1 MVSWRNAVDG
11 RPAARP
17 KGAPQTI
24 RLYVTPLGKGTTIP
38 CAPCLNPN
46 RLRGSACGF
55 IYVMVS
61 MLLTSCSTAHISY
74 SPLPGVN
81 ISAPIP
87 LRSGGNASLANG
99 KGGHYKTGKPYRV
112 AGRTYYPLSTAS
124 GYDQTGMASWYGRDF
139 HGKLTANGERYDMHA
154 LSAAHKTL
162 PLPSLVRVTNL
173 ENGRS
178 VVVRVNDRGPFVK
191 RRLIDLSWAAANA
204 LGYAGQGT
212 ARVRVQSLDTASP
225 PPVSAQLLPKQPAP
239 SLAGMYVQ
247 LGAFAQPDNA
257 SKLKTS
263 LSAQYPS
270 IRVQPFIHSMQTLY
284 RVRIGPFSD
293 VQTIEHTVLS
303 LQQQGYS
310 NAVVVIE

>member
-1 MVSWRNAVDG
+1 MIRFFHLTVSLILL
-11 RPAARP
+11 AA
-17 KGAPQTI
+17 
-24 RLYVTPLGKGTTIP
+24 
-38 CAPCLNPN
+38 
-46 RLRGSACGF
+46 
-55 IYVMVS
+55 
-61 MLLTSCSTAHISY
+61 CSTAHVSY

-81 ISAPIP
+81 LSAPIP
-87 LRSGGNASLANG
+87 LPSGRRAPLASG

-112 AGRTYYPLSTAS
+112 GGRTYYPLSTAS
-124 GYDQTGMASWYGRDF
+124 GYDQTGIASWYGRDF
-139 HGKLTANGERYDMHA
+139 HGKPTANGERYDMHA

-162 PLPSLVRVTNL
+162 PLPSLMRVTNL

-191 RRLIDLSWAAANA
+191 SRLIDLSWAAANA
-204 LGYAGQGT
+204 LGYTGQGT

-225 PPVSAQLLPKQPAP
+225 PVPPQSIQTVVKRTPSSSPVNAQQLPKQPPTP
-239 SLAGMYVQ
+239 SIAGMYVQ
-247 LGAFAQPDNA
+247 LGAFAQTDNA
-257 SKLKTS
+257 SKLKAS

-270 IRVQPFIHSMQTLY
+270 IRVQPFTRSTQTLY

>member
-1 MVSWRNAVDG
+1 
-11 RPAARP
+11 
-17 KGAPQTI
+17 
-24 RLYVTPLGKGTTIP
+24 
-38 CAPCLNPN
+38 
-46 RLRGSACGF
+46 
-55 IYVMVS
+55 
-61 MLLTSCSTAHISY
+61 MLLAACSTAHVSY
-74 SPLPGVN
+74 SPLPGVHV
-81 ISAPIP
+81 SAPIP
-87 LRSGGNASLANG
+87 LHAGRRAPLASG

-112 AGRTYYPLSTAS
+112 KGRTYYPLSTAS
-124 GYDQTGMASWYGRDF
+124 GYDQTGIASWYGRDF
-139 HGKLTANGERYDMHA
+139 HGKPTANGERYDMHA

-162 PLPSLVRVTNL
+162 PLPSLMRVTNL

-191 RRLIDLSWAAANA
+191 KRLIDLSYAAANV
-204 LGYAGQGT
+204 LGYTGQGT

-225 PPVSAQLLPKQPAP
+225 SVPPRPIQTVAKDTPSPSPVSKHPLPKQPT
-239 SLAGMYVQ
+239 SSIAGMYVQ
-247 LGAFAQPDNA
+247 LGAFAQSGNA

-270 IRVQPFIHSMQTLY
+270 IRVQPFMRSMQTLY

>member
-1 MVSWRNAVDG
+1 MSRFSFF
-11 RPAARP
+11 AAS
-17 KGAPQTI
+17 
-24 RLYVTPLGKGTTIP
+24 L
-38 CAPCLNPN
+38 
-46 RLRGSACGF
+46 
-55 IYVMVS
+55 
-61 MLLTSCSTAHISY
+61 MLLAACSTTHVSY
-74 SPLPGVN
+74 SPL
-81 ISAPIP
+81 
-87 LRSGGNASLANG
+87 SGTHVSVPVPVPSGSHARLANG
-99 KGGHYKTGKPYRV
+99 KGGHYKTGRPYRV

-124 GYDQTGMASWYGRDF
+124 GYDQTGIASWYGRDF
-139 HGKLTANGERYDMHA
+139 HGKRTANGERYDMHA
-154 LSAAHKTL
+154 LSAAHTTL

-225 PPVSAQLLPKQPAP
+225 PVSPRPARTMARRTPSPSPVNAQPLPKQPALP
-239 SLAGMYVQ
+239 IAGMYVQ
-247 LGAFAQPDNA
+247 LGAFAQTDNA
-257 SKLKTS
+257 SKLKTL

-270 IRVQPFIHSMQTLY
+270 IQVQPFMRSMQTLY

-303 LQQQGYS
+303 LQQQGYN

>member
-1 MVSWRNAVDG
+1 MIRVTLF
-11 RPAARP
+11 AASLILLAAC
-17 KGAPQTI
+17 GTI
-24 RLYVTPLGKGTTIP
+24 RAGYP
-38 CAPCLNPN
+38 
-46 RLRGSACGF
+46 
-55 IYVMVS
+55 
-61 MLLTSCSTAHISY
+61 
-74 SPLPGVN
+74 PLPGVN
-81 ISAPIP
+81 LSASIP
-87 LRSGGNASLANG
+87 LPSGRRAPLASG
-99 KGGHYKTGKPYRV
+99 KGGHYKIGKPYRV
-112 AGRTYYPLSTAS
+112 GGRTYYPLPTAS
-124 GYDQTGMASWYGRDF
+124 GYDRTGIASWYGRDF

-162 PLPSLVRVTNL
+162 PLPSLMRVTNL

-204 LGYAGQGT
+204 LGYAERGT
-212 ARVRVQSLDTASP
+212 ASVRVQSLDAAPPSAPSRSTRTVAGRTPSPSSASVQP
-225 PPVSAQLLPKQPAP
+225 LPKQPAP
-239 SLAGMYVQ
+239 SMAGMYVQ
-247 LGAFAQPDNA
+247 LGAFAQADNA

-270 IRVQPFIHSMQTLY
+270 IRVQPFMRSIQTLY

-303 LQQQGYS
+303 LQQGGYG

>member
-1 MVSWRNAVDG
+1 MSRFSLF
-11 RPAARP
+11 AASLANHNIN
-17 KGAPQTI
+17 KT
-24 RLYVTPLGKGTTIP
+24 
-38 CAPCLNPN
+38 
-46 RLRGSACGF
+46 ACGF
-55 IYVMVS
+55 IYVVVS
-61 MLLTSCSTAHISY
+61 ILLAACSTAHVSY

-87 LRSGGNASLANG
+87 LPSGRHASLANG

-112 AGRTYYPLSTAS
+112 GGRTYYPLSTAS

-139 HGKLTANGERYDMHA
+139 HGKRTANGERYDMHA

-225 PPVSAQLLPKQPAP
+225 PVPSRSIQTVVRHTPSPSSTSTQPLPKQPTP
-239 SLAGMYVQ
+239 SIAGMYVQ
-247 LGAFAQPDNA
+247 LGAFAQTDNA
-257 SKLKTS
+257 SKLKTT

-270 IRVQPFIHSMQTLY
+270 IQVQPFMRSTQTLY

-293 VQTIEHTVLS
+293 VQAIEHTVLS
-303 LQQQGYS
+303 LQQQGYG

>member
-1 MVSWRNAVDG
+1 
-11 RPAARP
+11 
-17 KGAPQTI
+17 
-24 RLYVTPLGKGTTIP
+24 
-38 CAPCLNPN
+38 
-46 RLRGSACGF
+46 
-55 IYVMVS
+55 
-61 MLLTSCSTAHISY
+61 MLVVACSTARVSY

-81 ISAPIP
+81 VSAPISLP
-87 LRSGGNASLANG
+87 SGHHASLATG

-112 AGRTYYPLSTAS
+112 GGRTYYPLSTAR
-124 GYDQTGMASWYGRDF
+124 GYDKTGIASWYGRDF
-139 HGKLTANGERYDMHA
+139 HGKRTANGERYDMHA

-191 RRLIDLSWAAANA
+191 GRLIDLSWAAANA

-212 ARVRVQSLDTASP
+212 ARVRVQSLDTSSP
-225 PPVSAQLLPKQPAP
+225 PMPPRPIQTVAKRTSLPLPANTPPRSKQLA
-239 SLAGMYVQ
+239 SSHIAGMYVQ
-247 LGAFAQPDNA
+247 IGAFAQSDNA

-263 LSAQYPS
+263 LSSQYPS
-270 IRVQPFIHSMQTLY
+270 IRVQPFMRSAQTLY

-293 VQTIEHTVLS
+293 VQTIEHTVVS
-303 LQQQGYS
+303 LQQQGYG